1 MSVFNGL
8 VDCCKLLS
16 QIFRFLLG
24 LCIII
29 SPFLL
34 LLLFALLLLFLLLS
48 TAFLLHRVLELDVH
62 RDLIELLE
70 ISRYR
75 DLDNRGIVLQVKQE
89 LVQVDVH
96 ARRSRVEEHQIFLH
110 LTYAANC
117 GLQHSLYVNAFLGMD
132 HLVVAFFQFPVDV
145 DILHVETR

>member
-8 VDCCKLLS
+8 VNCCKLLS
-16 QIFRFLLG
+16 QIFRFLLR

-29 SPFLL
+29 SPLL
-34 LLLFALLLLFLLLS
+34 LFLLFALLLLFLLLS
-48 TAFLLHRVLELDVH
+48 TAFLLHRVLELDVN

-96 ARRSRVEEHQIFLH
+96 ARRSRVEEH
-110 LTYAANC
+110 
-117 GLQHSLYVNAFLGMD
+117 
-132 HLVVAFFQFPVDV
+132 
-145 DILHVETR
+145 